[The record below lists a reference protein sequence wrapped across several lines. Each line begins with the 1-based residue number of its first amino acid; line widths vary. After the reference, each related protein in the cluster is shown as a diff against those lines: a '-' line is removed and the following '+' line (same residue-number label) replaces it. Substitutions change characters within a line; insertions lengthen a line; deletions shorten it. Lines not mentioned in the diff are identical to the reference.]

1 MHKREE
7 SRYRG
12 WGHLLGNKVC
22 GNNQMN
28 GFSHSPSWDPRMVCP
43 YCHRGWIT
51 TVHPNLAALQ
61 GSLKLTAD
69 YRATVTSGYD
79 AQTTGICSYRLMLEI
94 LQHTKKLGT
103 IFNLQQIACWL
114 KDLNDTPYRRNSFI
128 LKTVWSSFN
137 YFTYVCS
144 YRSKRDQRSEI
155 FCVQVWY
162 CVSERLRKKNSMRTA
177 FVDYHQVPS

>member
-1 MHKREE
+1 MK
-7 SRYRG
+7 
-12 WGHLLGNKVC
+12 
-22 GNNQMN
+22 

-128 LKTVWSSFN
+128 LKIVWSSFN

-162 CVSERLRKKNSMRTA
+162 CVSERLRKKKSMRTA